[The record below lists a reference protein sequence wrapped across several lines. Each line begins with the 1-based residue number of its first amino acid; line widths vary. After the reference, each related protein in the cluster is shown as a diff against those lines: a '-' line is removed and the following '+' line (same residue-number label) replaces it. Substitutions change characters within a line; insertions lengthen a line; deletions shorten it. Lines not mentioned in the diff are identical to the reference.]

1 MTTPKVDR
9 WRIYWRKLCQEVPKN
24 FLIYLKFDTT
34 ETEID
39 EAFVNR
45 NVMWLNKIGYFNFE
59 NLWSHQLILNS
70 LLSIKDQVP
79 DLVNYN
85 KLISFAAANVDQMFP
100 SKKIFKLITENDQKY
115 LEKEKSIEEIL
126 PEYLLK
132 EEEETKDLDK
142 KAKETQIQLE
152 FELKQT
158 PQKDEVEQIDTGTI
172 KDKDQVVEDIISR
185 ILGENHEDELENLK
199 DKEMD
204 LLYEVINLEK
214 DEVMDLKGLI
224 SDQTNSINRV
234 MKVLT
239 QNWKEILNKIKDYY
253 VENPIP
259 SEMYQDD
266 VVFVPK
272 EGPGKHFKDEYDY
285 LNFSI
290 KKRGRSPE
298 LKRGKKVRWNF
309 REEEEEESP
318 ETRENRLEYEK
329 NWRKVQKDREK
340 YMTDE
345 FATVKETELKNWI
358 KNMNYQK
365 IQENIDAGRIRRW
378 N

>member
-1 MTTPKVDR
+1 
-9 WRIYWRKLCQEVPKN
+9 
-24 FLIYLKFDTT
+24 
-34 ETEID
+34 
-39 EAFVNR
+39 
-45 NVMWLNKIGYFNFE
+45 
-59 NLWSHQLILNS
+59 
-70 LLSIKDQVP
+70 
-79 DLVNYN
+79 
-85 KLISFAAANVDQMFP
+85 
-100 SKKIFKLITENDQKY
+100 
-115 LEKEKSIEEIL
+115 
-126 PEYLLK
+126 
-132 EEEETKDLDK
+132 
-142 KAKETQIQLE
+142 
-152 FELKQT
+152 
-158 PQKDEVEQIDTGTI
+158 
-172 KDKDQVVEDIISR
+172 
-185 ILGENHEDELENLK
+185 
-199 DKEMD
+199 
-204 LLYEVINLEK
+204 
-214 DEVMDLKGLI
+214 MDLKGLI

-272 EGPGKHFKDEYDY
+272 EGPGKYFKDEYDY

-290 KKRGRSPE
+290 KKRNRSPE
-298 LKRGKKVRWNF
+298 PKREKKVRWNF

-329 NWRKVQKDREK
+329 NWRKVLKDREK
-340 YMTDE
+340 YKTDE

-378 N
+378 NYQKMVQEDLLYYQDIGKINLRENQK